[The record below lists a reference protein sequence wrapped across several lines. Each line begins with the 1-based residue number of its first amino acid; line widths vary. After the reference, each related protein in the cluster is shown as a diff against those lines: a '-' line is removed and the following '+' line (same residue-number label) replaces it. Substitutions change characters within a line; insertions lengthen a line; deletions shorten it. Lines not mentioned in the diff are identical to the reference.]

1 VQYLIDDV
9 RIKAAQGAASLQPKL
24 KKIVVP
30 LTTACSKCEYHAI
43 GNDERDGF
51 RECWGTLAD
60 VQPHILDLYYASQIG
75 GHNGVTADDLIDQKR
90 VSLLDIPDES
100 LRKNDG
106 SIGARNERQIVQIT
120 HTRDNTEWI
129 SNQLRGILQSFRYPL
144 RFIDFE
150 TTALALP
157 YHARMHPYEPVAF
170 EWSCHTLAS
179 PGSALVHREWIN
191 VRDAFPNFE
200 FARSLMQEVGTG
212 GTVFMY
218 ATHENT
224 ILTRIHEQMGLR
236 GHRDPEL
243 ENWLETV
250 TAKGWLVDMNQLV
263 VKNYF
268 HPFMRGKTSIK
279 KVLDAIWKIDPELRE
294 RFPEYVRQVGGE
306 FLSPYEALPPL
317 EIQGQQVVV
326 AEGTGAMKAY
336 EAMMYGLERDDVA
349 IREQWKRLV
358 LQYCKL
364 DTLAMVM
371 LWWHWTR
378 P

>member
-1 VQYLIDDV
+1 
-9 RIKAAQGAASLQPKL
+9 
-24 KKIVVP
+24 
-30 LTTACSKCEYHAI
+30 
-43 GNDERDGF
+43 
-51 RECWGTLAD
+51 
-60 VQPHILDLYYASQIG
+60 
-75 GHNGVTADDLIDQKR
+75 
-90 VSLLDIPDES
+90 
-100 LRKNDG
+100 
-106 SIGARNERQIVQIT
+106 
-120 HTRDNTEWI
+120 
-129 SNQLRGILQSFRYPL
+129 
-144 RFIDFE
+144 
-150 TTALALP
+150 
-157 YHARMHPYEPVAF
+157 MHPYEPVAF

-179 PGSALVHREWIN
+179 PEAALVHHEWIN
-191 VRDAFPNFE
+191 VQDAFPNFE

-236 GHRDPEL
+236 GYRDHEL

-250 TAKGWLVDMNQLV
+250 TSKGWLVDMNQLV

-279 KVLDAIWKIDPELRE
+279 KVVDAIWKIDPELRE

-349 IREQWKRLV
+349 IREQWRRLL

-371 LWWHWTR
+371 LWWHWMGT
-378 P
+378 